1 MNVEKTNKPT
11 FSSGTSGKFLFMRHG
26 QTWYNRS
33 TDLTRRYN
41 PDLCDA
47 HLSDEGINQIKSI
60 QEIINKLNLEKIYV
74 SPYYRA
80 LQTVTIAL
88 ENYPRLKDIII
99 IVHPK
104 ISEVV
109 CGAHD
114 IIFDIKK
121 TKKDFNMDSKVKID
135 WSYFDKYV
143 KGSNYEENFFY
154 FENIDLLDEKEKNE
168 EYCKLKKLYDENDA
182 KESYKKELKRFLKE
196 KSKINFKYESLRHP
210 YKRFE
215 EFKEYL
221 INEYKDT
228 LNDNNKKILCVSHN
242 IFISTAIIP
251 KEELYN
257 ENSKLN
263 LHRLKNGEIITFFI

>member
-11 FSSGTSGKFLFMRHG
+11 FSSGISGKFLFMRHG

-221 INEYKDT
+221 INEHKDT